1 MTYPA
6 WPKTLPLPLLS
17 DYGIEDESMVLRTE
31 MDDGLARQRR
41 KSAARPS
48 AIPVKLKFDSEQ
60 HAVFDSFLEN
70 ECEGSAGWFL
80 IKLLIP
86 GFGVGEQV
94 SRIKPGYK
102 SKANGF
108 NKWIVS
114 GTLEIRKKPLI
125 DADLLAVLSNYRYD
139 DLLNAANI
147 AHNYVELRY
156 PEITVPSL

>member
-41 KSAARPS
+41 KSATRPAS
-48 AIPVKLKFDSEQ
+48 IPIKLKFDSEQ

-70 ECEGSAGWFL
+70 KCEGSAGWFL

-94 SRIKPGYK
+94 ARIKPGYK
-102 SKANGF
+102 TKANGF

-125 DADLLAVLSNYRYD
+125 DDNLLAFLSEYRYD
-139 DLLNAANI
+139 DLLTASKI

-156 PEITVPSL
+156 PKITIQ

>member
-70 ECEGSAGWFL
+70 ECEGTAGWFL

-86 GFGVGEQV
+86 GFGVSEQV

-114 GTLEIRKKPLI
+114 GTIEIKKQPVI
-125 DADLLAVLSNYRYD
+125 DASLLALLSEYRYD
-139 DLLNAANI
+139 DLLNASKI

-156 PEITVPSL
+156 PEIIIP